1 MSTNIRAPL
10 GSVEEM
16 RRRFDAVFAAPPA
29 PRAAAIASFLGLR
42 IGGDGFVLRIQAMSG
57 LAAARTIVP
66 LPGAAPAM
74 LGLAGIRGLVV
85 PVFSL
90 SALMGYGSQPPRWFA
105 LCAGQ
110 GGDTIAFS
118 FSDFDGY
125 MEALVSDVRAD
136 DSIEPREP
144 REHRSARRP
153 SSNRELVREVVR
165 AQGELRGVIDLSL
178 LVKAA
183 YETVPAAGPMKE
195 R

>member
-1 MSTNIRAPL
+1 VSTNARAPI

-29 PRAAAIASFLGLR
+29 PRAAAITSFLGLR
-42 IGGDGFVLRIQAMSG
+42 IGGDGFVLRIQALSG

-125 MEALVSDVRAD
+125 LEALVSDVRAD
-136 DSIEPREP
+136 DSIEPRE
-144 REHRSARRP
+144 HRSVRRP
-153 SSNRELVREVVR
+153 SSSRELVREVVR

-183 YETVPAAGPMKE
+183 YETVPAAGLMKE

>member
-1 MSTNIRAPL
+1 MSTNARAPI

-29 PRAAAIASFLGLR
+29 PRAAAITSFLGLR
-42 IGGDGFVLRIQAMSG
+42 IGGDGFVLRIQALSG

-125 MEALVSDVRAD
+125 LEALVSDVRAD
-136 DSIEPREP
+136 DSIEPRE
-144 REHRSARRP
+144 HRSARRP
-153 SSNRELVREVVR
+153 SSSRELVREVVR

-183 YETVPAAGPMKE
+183 YETVPAAGLMKE